1 MFDKSQWNA
10 RIMRNHPDLLE
21 FRERTRPLHQH
32 ISFGRE
38 INAAKTES
46 HSVLSPEVVL
56 QILYQYLHEEKLD
69 KTIKKMEEE
78 TKLRSK
84 SFCNHWI
91 AITFGYN
98 RYRIALIIHIYL
110 SIENTSVHCCS
121 RYSFCSLLF
130 FILIIFRKGYLLG
143 EANFTFSTS
152 SWY

>member
-46 HSVLSPEVVL
+46 QSVLSPEVVL

-91 AITFGYN
+91 AITWIQSDIEASLCASIYQF
-98 RYRIALIIHIYL
+98 RIPVFIVVPDIH
-110 SIENTSVHCCS
+110 S
-121 RYSFCSLLF
+121 
-130 FILIIFRKGYLLG
+130 ILILLIFRKGYLLG